1 MNVLKFNSQSDFSI
15 IIRKKGTSRS
25 MVRDEVD
32 LHPEG
37 NEESWKEKTGVRYAH
52 NYLLEKYSRCHSE
65 EGIRRYS

>member
-37 NEESWKEKTGVRYAH
+37 NEESWKEKTGARYAH